1 MEPAK
6 MNLGLSV
13 AVNFKQTFFF
23 HPLRPRQ
30 THPKSSLMTRSL
42 LPLCALLS
50 LSVASLFAADGPQPQ
65 AIGSD
70 LPHFEL
76 PGTDGK
82 TYTPESFADAKLL
95 CIVFTCNHCPTAQRY
110 EERLIQLTSDY
121 GPKGV
126 AVIAI
131 NPNNASAV
139 RLDEMSWTDVGDT
152 LADMKIRAEHKGFN
166 FPYLDD
172 GPTQEISRVFGPV
185 ATPHVFIYDENRKLR
200 FQGRIDDAELPQYIK
215 NHDTRDALDALLAG
229 QEPAAATTRVFGCS
243 VKWAEKSEGYNRTWA
258 ERLKQEPV
266 SVELVDAATLQAL
279 RENKDSG
286 KIRVINVWATWC
298 GPCIAEFS
306 DLVDLNVTFRNRDFE
321 LITVAAEYPK
331 MEAKVI
337 KFLESKYASMRNV
350 MFGTTDKYAMIE
362 AIDPEWSGALPH
374 TLVIDEKGT
383 VIYRRTGPLDFIE
396 LRRTLLPALEAIT
409 PWGGLDGN

>member
-1 MEPAK
+1 
-6 MNLGLSV
+6 
-13 AVNFKQTFFF
+13 
-23 HPLRPRQ
+23 
-30 THPKSSLMTRSL
+30 MTRTPL
-42 LPLCALLS
+42 TLCALLC
-50 LSVASLFAADGPQPQ
+50 LAAASLFAADVPKPQ

-82 TYTPESFADAKLL
+82 TYTPESFKDAKLL

-110 EERLIQLTSDY
+110 EERLKQLTSDY

-131 NPNNASAV
+131 NPNTASAV
-139 RLDEMSWTDVGDT
+139 RLDEMAWTDVGDSME
-152 LADMKIRAEHKGFN
+152 DMKIRAEHKGFN

-215 NHDTRDALDALLAG
+215 HHDTRDALDALLAG
-229 QEPAAATTRVFGCS
+229 KEPATTTTRVFGCS
-243 VKWAEKSEGYNRTWA
+243 VKWAEKAEGYNKVWA
-258 ERLKQEPV
+258 QRLKEEPV

-350 MFGTTDKYAMIE
+350 MFGSTDKYAMIE

-374 TLVIDEKGT
+374 TLVVDEKGT
-383 VIYRRTGPLDFIE
+383 VIYRHTGPLDFIE

>member
-1 MEPAK
+1 
-6 MNLGLSV
+6 
-13 AVNFKQTFFF
+13 
-23 HPLRPRQ
+23 
-30 THPKSSLMTRSL
+30 MTRPTLSFV
-42 LPLCALLS
+42 ALFCLIS
-50 LSVASLFAADGPQPQ
+50 ATLFAADVPKPKEL
-65 AIGSD
+65 GSD

-82 TYTPESFADAKLL
+82 TYTPDSFKDSKLL

-110 EERLIQLTSDY
+110 EDRLIQLTKDY

-126 AVIAI
+126 AVIAL
-131 NPNNASAV
+131 NPNNADAV
-139 RLDEMSWTDVGDT
+139 RLDELSWTDVGDS

-185 ATPHVFIYDENRKLR
+185 ATPHVFIYDEDRKLR

-215 NHDTRDALDALLAG
+215 THDTRDALDALLAG
-229 QEPAAATTRVFGCS
+229 QQPEVATTRVFGCS
-243 VKWAEKSEGYNRTWA
+243 VKWAEKAEGYNKIWA

-266 SVELVDAATLQAL
+266 SVELVDADTLRGL

-286 KIRVINVWATWC
+286 KIRVINLWATWC
-298 GPCIAEFS
+298 GPCIAEFP

-321 LITVAAEYPK
+321 LVTVAAEYPK

-337 KFLESKYASMRNV
+337 KFLEGQHASMRNV
-350 MFGTTDKYAMIE
+350 MFGNTDKYAMIE

-374 TLVIDEKGT
+374 TLVVDEKGE
-383 VIYRRTGPLDFIE
+383 VIYRHTGPLDFIE
-396 LRRTLLPALEAIT
+396 LRRAILPALEAIT

>member
-1 MEPAK
+1 
-6 MNLGLSV
+6 
-13 AVNFKQTFFF
+13 
-23 HPLRPRQ
+23 
-30 THPKSSLMTRSL
+30 MTRT
-42 LPLCALLS
+42 PFTLCAFLCLAA
-50 LSVASLFAADGPQPQ
+50 ASLFAADVPRPQ

-82 TYTPESFADAKLL
+82 TYTPESFKDAKLL

-110 EERLIQLTSDY
+110 EERLKQLTSDY

-131 NPNNASAV
+131 NPNNADAV
-139 RLDEMSWTDVGDT
+139 RLDELSWTDVGDSME
-152 LADMKIRAEHKGFN
+152 DMKIRAEHKGFN

-172 GPTQEISRVFGPV
+172 GPTQEISRMFGPV

-200 FQGRIDDAELPQYIK
+200 FQGRIDDAELPQYVK
-215 NHDTRDALDALLAG
+215 THDTRDALDALLAG
-229 QEPAAATTRVFGCS
+229 KEPATTTTRVFGCS
-243 VKWAEKSEGYNRTWA
+243 VKWAEKAEGYNKVWA
-258 ERLKQEPV
+258 QRLKEEPV
-266 SVELVDAATLQAL
+266 SVELVDVATLQAL

-321 LITVAAEYPK
+321 LVTVAAEYPK

-337 KFLESKYASMRNV
+337 KFLESKHASMRNV

-374 TLVIDEKGT
+374 TLVVDEKGK
-383 VIYRRTGPLDFIE
+383 VIYRHTGPLDFIE
-396 LRRTLLPALEAIT
+396 LRRTILPALEAIT